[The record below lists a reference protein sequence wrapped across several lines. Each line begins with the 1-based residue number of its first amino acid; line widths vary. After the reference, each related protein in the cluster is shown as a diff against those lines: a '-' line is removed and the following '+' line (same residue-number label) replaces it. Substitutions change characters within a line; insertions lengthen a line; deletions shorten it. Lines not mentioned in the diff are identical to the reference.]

1 MAVLIVDGY
10 NIVHAWPELKL
21 TLDTRGLEDA
31 RRQLVHE
38 LSEYAA
44 QTGVKVT
51 VVFDAHGRAE
61 TGEPFQVVDGVTVR
75 FGTRTASADHVI
87 ERLANESARRG
98 AAGQV
103 TVATGD
109 RLQRA
114 MVGAMGVST
123 ISAHTLA
130 AEVARVA
137 AEVVASRRSRDHGAH
152 SARRVEAHLSE
163 DARRRLEAL
172 RLDRAAGDE
181 REGGRDSAPIV

>member
-10 NIVHAWPELKL
+10 NVVHAWPELKL
-21 TLDTRGLEDA
+21 TLESRGLDDA

-44 QTGVKVT
+44 HTGVDVT
-51 VVFDAHGRAE
+51 VVFDAHARAE
-61 TGEPFQVVDGVTVR
+61 TSEPSHVVDGVTVR
-75 FGTRTASADHVI
+75 FGTRAASADHVI
-87 ERLANESARRG
+87 ERLASESARRG

-114 MVGAMGVST
+114 MVGAMGAST
-123 ISAHTLA
+123 ISAQTLA

-137 AEVVASRRSRDHGAH
+137 AEVAASRRRRDHGAH

-163 DARRRLEAL
+163 DTRLKLEAL
-172 RLDRAAGDE
+172 RLDRG
-181 REGGRDSAPIV
+181 APPSD

>member
-1 MAVLIVDGY
+1 MPVLIVDGY

-21 TLDTRGLEDA
+21 TLQTRGLADA
-31 RRQLVHE
+31 RTQLIRE

-44 QTGVKVT
+44 QTAVQVT

-61 TGEPFQVVDGVTVR
+61 TGEPVQVVDGVTVR
-75 FGTRTASADHVI
+75 YGTRTASADHVI
-87 ERLANESARRG
+87 ERLASESARRG

-114 MVGAMGVST
+114 MVGAMGVNT
-123 ISAHTLA
+123 ISAQTLA
-130 AEVARVA
+130 VEVARVA
-137 AEVVASRRSRDHGAH
+137 AEVAASRRRRDEGAH

-163 DARRRLEAL
+163 DARRKLEVL
-172 RLDRAAGDE
+172 RLGRISASDGD
-181 REGGRDSAPIV
+181 DQPTS

>member
-1 MAVLIVDGY
+1 MAALIVDGY
-10 NIVHAWPELKL
+10 NVVHAWPELKL
-21 TLDTRGLEDA
+21 TLQTRGLEDA

-61 TGEPFQVVDGVTVR
+61 TREPFEVVDGVTVR
-75 FGTRTASADHVI
+75 FGTRSASADHVI
-87 ERLANESARRG
+87 ERLASESARRG

-123 ISAHTLA
+123 ISATALA
-130 AEVARVA
+130 AELARVA
-137 AEVVASRRSRDHGAH
+137 AEVASARRRRDDTAR

-163 DARRRLEAL
+163 DTRRRLEAL
-172 RLDRAAGDE
+172 HPPND
-181 REGGRDSAPIV
+181 P